1 MNTDSTNEEQ
11 HSIKIFNML
20 SEGTIIALATPSGS
34 GAIGVI
40 RLSGPDVFEITKIFF
55 RPKSKKSLDEISVK
69 ISTLGN
75 FTVDEE
81 IIDEVLLTKFNKPH
95 SYTGE
100 NIVEIACHGSHYI
113 QQKIIT
119 SYLDLGIKPA
129 QPGEFTLR
137 AYLNQ
142 KMDLSHLIK

>member
-113 QQKIIT
+113 QQKIIK
-119 SYLDLGIKPA
+119 YEIEIG
-129 QPGEFTLR
+129 
-137 AYLNQ
+137 
-142 KMDLSHLIK
+142 